1 MRWTLD
7 RLWSFFVRFSAVSI
21 VLISIVA
28 VLEEGPVEGVS
39 VRLDTHVGRR
49 RVETVNS
56 NLAAVKLRLWV
67 FDLQLW
73 RLLSSVKVW

>member
-7 RLWSFFVRFSAVSI
+7 RLRRFFVRFSALSI

-49 RVETVNS
+49 RVEAVNC

-67 FDLQLW
+67 LDLQLR